1 MGAVTLEA
9 DIAAT
14 KARLLAAESAR
25 DSARLYGTQEKY
37 RQSCS
42 LVEAL
47 VREVERLV
55 LMNRFGIR
63 FDGVQYQY
71 GDRRYERLAEAMS
84 YARLH
89 LGLPAAD
96 AE

>member
-14 KARLLAAESAR
+14 KARLLAAESSR

-47 VREVERLV
+47 VREVERL
-55 LMNRFGIR
+55 
-63 FDGVQYQY
+63 
-71 GDRRYERLAEAMS
+71 AEAVS

-96 AE
+96 AG